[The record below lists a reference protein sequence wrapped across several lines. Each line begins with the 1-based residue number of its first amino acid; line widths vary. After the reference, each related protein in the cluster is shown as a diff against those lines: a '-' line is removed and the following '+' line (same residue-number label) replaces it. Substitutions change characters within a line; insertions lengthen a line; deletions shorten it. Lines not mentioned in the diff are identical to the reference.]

1 MTRTATAGSTKRNAH
16 RARKQWSSS
25 ARKVAAVAPVR
36 AVLAKV
42 AQAVGP
48 VKADV
53 VVKADPVKA
62 GPVKAGPVKAGP
74 ADVVVKADAAAFVPR
89 LIR

>member
-1 MTRTATAGSTKRNAH
+1 MRTNVPP
-16 RARKQWSSS
+16 ARKCRNSS
-25 ARKVAAVAPVR
+25 ARKVVAVVQDKA
-36 AVLAKV
+36 
-42 AQAVGP
+42 AQAV
-48 VKADV
+48 
-53 VVKADPVKA
+53 

>member
-62 GPVKAGPVKAGP
+62 GPVKAGP

>member
-1 MTRTATAGSTKRNAH
+1 M
-16 RARKQWSSS
+16 
-25 ARKVAAVAPVR
+25 VADVPDKA
-36 AVLAKV
+36 

-48 VKADV
+48 VKAGLTV
-53 VVKADPVKA
+53 VQAKV
-62 GPVKAGPVKAGP
+62 GPVKAGP

>member
-25 ARKVAAVAPVR
+25 ARKVAAVAPVK
-36 AVLAKV
+36 AD
-42 AQAVGP
+42 P
-48 VKADV
+48 ADV
-53 VVKADPVKA
+53 V
-62 GPVKAGPVKAGP
+62 VKAGPVKAGP

>member
-1 MTRTATAGSTKRNAH
+1 M
-16 RARKQWSSS
+16 
-25 ARKVAAVAPVR
+25 R

>member
-1 MTRTATAGSTKRNAH
+1 MTRTATVGSTKRNAH

-25 ARKVAAVAPVR
+25 ARKVAALAPVR

-48 VKADV
+48 VKAD
-53 VVKADPVKA
+53 
-62 GPVKAGPVKAGP
+62 P
-74 ADVVVKADAAAFVPR
+74 ADVEVKADAAAFVPR

>member
-1 MTRTATAGSTKRNAH
+1 MTRTATAGSTKKNAH

-42 AQAVGP
+42 VQAV
-48 VKADV
+48 
-53 VVKADPVKA
+53 
-62 GPVKAGPVKAGP
+62 GPVKAGP
-74 ADVVVKADAAAFVPR
+74 ADVVVKAGPVKADPVKADPADVVVKADAATFVPR

>member
-48 VKADV
+48 VKADPADV
-53 VVKADPVKA
+53 VVKA
-62 GPVKAGPVKAGP
+62 GPVKADPT
-74 ADVVVKADAAAFVPR
+74 DVVVKADAAAFVPR

>member
-62 GPVKAGPVKAGP
+62 GP

>member
-25 ARKVAAVAPVR
+25 ARKVA
-36 AVLAKV
+36 
-42 AQAVGP
+42 QAVGP
-48 VKADV
+48 VKAGPADV
-53 VVKADPVKA
+53 V
-62 GPVKAGPVKAGP
+62 VKAGPVKAGP

>member
-48 VKADV
+48 VKA
-53 VVKADPVKA
+53 
-62 GPVKAGPVKAGP
+62 GPVKAGP

>member
-25 ARKVAAVAPVR
+25 ARKVAAVVQDKA
-36 AVLAKV
+36 

-48 VKADV
+48 VKAGP
-53 VVKADPVKA
+53 VKAGPVKA

>member
-48 VKADV
+48 VKA
-53 VVKADPVKA
+53 
-62 GPVKAGPVKAGP
+62 GP

>member
-42 AQAVGP
+42 VQAVGP
-48 VKADV
+48 VKAGPADV
-53 VVKADPVKA
+53 V
-62 GPVKAGPVKAGP
+62 VKAGPVKAGP
-74 ADVVVKADAAAFVPR
+74 ADVVVKADVAAFVPR

>member
-1 MTRTATAGSTKRNAH
+1 MARSTKRNSH
-16 RARKQWSSS
+16 RPRKGRNFS
-25 ARKVAAVAPVR
+25 ALNLVVADVPDKA
-36 AVLAKV
+36 

-48 VKADV
+48 AKV
-53 VVKADPVKA
+53 